1 MITELQKEA
10 VEAAEKLNA
19 KFSKGINGFAVS
31 MANQGVGIDLYIYLE
46 ETQVKIS
53 MYDST
58 FDDRIFYPKL
68 NREEKLT
75 ALLKRKFREIKK
87 DLNKI
92 KI

>member
-1 MITELQKEA
+1 MTNLQKEA
-10 VEAAEKLNA
+10 IEAAEKLNTKLSKDTH
-19 KFSKGINGFAVS
+19 KFVVFISNQSAGIALN
-31 MANQGVGIDLYIYLE
+31 IHWE
-46 ETQVKIS
+46 ESQIQIS

>member
-1 MITELQKEA
+1 MTELQKEA
-10 VEAAEKLNA
+10 VEATEKLNA
-19 KFSKGINGFAVS
+19 KFKKDTHGFGVS
-31 MANQGVGIDLYIYLE
+31 MANQGVGVTLYINLK
-46 ETQVKIS
+46 ETRIEIS
-53 MYDST
+53 MYDSS

-68 NREEKLT
+68 NKEEKLT